1 MICTIGRSDTF
12 CKEDQKINNDTQED
26 VFENSFCSSLSDIFI
41 QSLEEIRESAVNITL
56 KIDDVKKVTFHIH
69 MDMCIHENNIL

>member
-1 MICTIGRSDTF
+1 MIYTIGRSDTF
-12 CKEDQKINNDTQED
+12 CKEDQKINNDIQED

-56 KIDDVKKVTFHIH
+56 KIDDVKKVPF
-69 MDMCIHENNIL
+69 NICMHVWK